1 MDSDKDIKMKLILTI
16 GAVLLIVTATQ
27 VEGLYR
33 SLAELSAFLFVA
45 ALVIHYRK
53 EKRQKLSIEPEDI

>member
-1 MDSDKDIKMKLILTI
+1 MKLILTV
-16 GAVLLIVTATQ
+16 GAVLLIATATQ

-33 SLAELSAFLFVA
+33 ALAELSAFLFVV

-53 EKRQKLSIEPEDI
+53 EKRQKVRIEPEEL

>member
-1 MDSDKDIKMKLILTI
+1 MKLILTI
-16 GAVLLIVTATQ
+16 GAVLLIATATQ

-45 ALVIHYRK
+45 ALVTHYRK
-53 EKRQKLSIEPEDI
+53 EKREKMRIEPEEL

>member
-1 MDSDKDIKMKLILTI
+1 MKLILTI
-16 GAVLLIVTATQ
+16 GSLLLIATATQ

-33 SLAELSAFLFVA
+33 ALAELSAFLFIA

-53 EKRQKLSIEPEDI
+53 EKRQKVRIEPEEL

>member
-1 MDSDKDIKMKLILTI
+1 MKLILTI
-16 GAVLLIVTATQ
+16 GAVLLIATATQ

-45 ALVIHYRK
+45 ALVTHYRK
-53 EKRQKLSIEPEDI
+53 EKREKRCIEPEEL